1 MAIFKSGNPALNVFQ
16 NTISIPGEGT
26 MTEQGTLNKFFL
38 LFLLV
43 MASASLTWKAFYDG
57 VNIMPYVMGSAI
69 LGFIVA
75 LVVIFKKHGF
85 KWGGD
90 WISFK
95 DLPHFEMTFGKTWQ
109 NLLALHNAN
118 KMDANGY
125 VNIA

>member
-1 MAIFKSGNPALNVFQ
+1 M
-16 NTISIPGEGT
+16 
-26 MTEQGTLNKFFL
+26 
-38 LFLLV
+38 
-43 MASASLTWKAFYDG
+43 
-57 VNIMPYVMGSAI
+57 
-69 LGFIVA
+69 
-75 LVVIFKKHGF
+75 VVIFKKHGF